1 MKKTNTFTNIAMF
14 VLFAAMLVYLG
25 VYLFRSTQQSY
36 ATAPAVLVTVSE
48 SGQASGIV
56 VREEQVIAS
65 DKEFLSLSV
74 DDGKEVARGGEIAI
88 GVDSKA
94 ALDSASRARE
104 LKKEI
109 AYVSSLLARAGSA
122 SGASDRDSDVRSAIL
137 QLNAA
142 VSAGSTSEL
151 DDLCMDLS
159 SLLFGSATGTVS
171 QGDLDALNA
180 ELHQLE
186 NAGAGRGSITA
197 PAAGLFTSTT
207 DGYESLTPDM
217 LENLTPDG
225 VNALERTTAAT
236 PADAIGKLVTA
247 KKWYFASVMNK
258 ADADRLNLNGSASL
272 DFPQHY
278 NGTVSATVL
287 SKSEPDSSGKVA
299 VVFACNAALADT
311 LADTLAMRKTT
322 ADVVYSEHTGLR
334 VPLKAVHMDDD
345 GQSYVYVVTAA
356 QLEKKPIEIIYQT
369 DDYCLVAQSTE
380 SNALRAGNEIVV
392 TGKGL
397 SNGQVVK

>member
-74 DDGKEVARGGEIAI
+74 DDGKEVASGCEIAI

-109 AYVSSLLARAGSA
+109 AYVSSLLSRAGSA

-207 DGYESLTPDM
+207 DGYESLTPDK

-225 VNALERTTAAT
+225 VDALERTTPAT
-236 PADAIGKLVTA
+236 PANAIGKLVTA

-258 ADADRLNLNGSASL
+258 ADADRLNLGGSAAL
-272 DFPQHY
+272 NFPQH
-278 NGTVSATVL
+278 
-287 SKSEPDSSGKVA
+287 KVA

-311 LADTLAMRKTT
+311 LAMRKAT

-345 GQSYVYVVTAA
+345 GQAYVYVVTAA

-369 DDYCLVAQSTE
+369 GDYCLVAQSAE